1 LLAGFCAGVGMFVP
15 GLWWVTSFNT
25 YGGIVLML
33 LESIAP
39 ALACA
44 VVPGRTRGRSAALA
58 GAMVLTEVV
67 RASWPFGGLPI
78 GGVALGQAGGPVAGA
93 ARLGGPLLL
102 VSLVWLGGAG
112 LALLVTPL
120 VRSIGDG
127 PGVAGV
133 LWRRGGTPSVA
144 RSFSTPRRRGP
155 MEAGLLLLAVVVG
168 LSVWGALAPD
178 GGPAV
183 RTLRVAAV
191 QGGGVRGL
199 RQSDVDPTV
208 VYDAQFAA
216 TAEIA
221 GHDAG
226 RPPSLVLW
234 PEDVVALDGP
244 LARSPEERQLSS
256 QARRLRATLVVGVT
270 EDVPDKKFRNE
281 VVAFSPSGAL
291 VATFEKVH
299 RVPFGEYV
307 PDRAFFSHLAN
318 LSSVPLDAIPGRG
331 NGVLHTPAGP
341 LGAMISYEVFYA
353 DRGRI
358 ATRAGAQV
366 LIDPTN
372 TSSYLTSQVP
382 TQEIAAARLQA
393 IAEGRDVVQS
403 APTGFSALID
413 HRGDVLARSALAV
426 RTVIVGDVSLRTGH
440 TLYEEGGDLPVLVL
454 SALLVVG
461 GWAWAAAGPD
471 DDRLP
476 RGRTARLRNAARF
489 GR

>member
-1 LLAGFCAGVGMFVP
+1 MTSGPNVRVAGARLGPAGRTQSLGRAGRARVGVRGRVVVPSLLAGVLIALALPPWGFWVLAFAGAGLLWWRLRGLRLRARLLAGFCAGVGMFVP

-256 QARRLRATLVVGVT
+256 QARR
-270 EDVPDKKFRNE
+270 
-281 VVAFSPSGAL
+281 
-291 VATFEKVH
+291 
-299 RVPFGEYV
+299 
-307 PDRAFFSHLAN
+307 
-318 LSSVPLDAIPGRG
+318 
-331 NGVLHTPAGP
+331 
-341 LGAMISYEVFYA
+341 
-353 DRGRI
+353 
-358 ATRAGAQV
+358 
-366 LIDPTN
+366 
-372 TSSYLTSQVP
+372 
-382 TQEIAAARLQA
+382 
-393 IAEGRDVVQS
+393 
-403 APTGFSALID
+403 
-413 HRGDVLARSALAV
+413 
-426 RTVIVGDVSLRTGH
+426 
-440 TLYEEGGDLPVLVL
+440 
-454 SALLVVG
+454 
-461 GWAWAAAGPD
+461 
-471 DDRLP
+471 
-476 RGRTARLRNAARF
+476 
-489 GR
+489 